1 MKQNPNRHRVLN
13 LDVLL
18 NIMSLADI
26 CTISPLMRTSR
37 ELYTEGPKYLLRD
50 GVDLDT
56 ASSVPSFVAFMR
68 AEYPHRLHL
77 LDLLHIYAGHLSAAE
92 SRILVEFLVDCAP
105 LLKIRRL
112 GIDRAEEFFKSS
124 RGLAGAF
131 GLLRH
136 VKHLTLFEVG
146 PRTSVFLRNSQSS
159 LVSADVGMIP
169 PSLDDE
175 QDAASDSDE
184 DDDEDLHFDSEDDED
199 ADSGD
204 DEAPDDIYADYG
216 NPILLLHNSQDTL
229 TRLAV
234 SACDTFAEDD
244 DHAYPQRYPHVHTLT
259 LTANEL
265 PATLHYAR
273 AFPAVRT
280 LTLRCAPHEVD
291 ALGPA
296 RADVQAFR
304 LANQIDLAE
313 QRAAA
318 GTVWPGLTAVH
329 GALTDHFLLGLAG
342 PVEQLHIAG
351 CYMDRWMFRTVLLVT
366 RPLYV
371 YFSGFDV
378 NLFAEGAL
386 NKLMRGPLVTPV
398 RCFDIMVAFGCVL
411 QPEQVDVPA
420 ALVSAR
426 APLHIRHN

>member
-1 MKQNPNRHRVLN
+1 MKPKPTRHHILN
-13 LDVLL
+13 LDVML
-18 NIMSLADI
+18 NIMSLSDAG
-26 CTISPLMRTSR
+26 TISRLMRASR
-37 ELYTEGPKYLLRD
+37 ELYPEGPRYLLRD
-50 GVDLDT
+50 GVDIDH
-56 ASSVPSFVAFMR
+56 ASSIPSFVAFLR

-77 LDLLHIYAGHLSAAE
+77 LDLLYIYAGHLSAAE
-92 SRILVEFLVDCAP
+92 SRILVELMVDCAP

-136 VKHLTLFEVG
+136 VKHLTLCEVG

-159 LVSADVGMIP
+159 LVSADLGMIP
-169 PSLDDE
+169 PPLDDE
-175 QDAASDSDE
+175 QDAAGNSVGEEEDE
-184 DDDEDLHFDSEDDED
+184 DDSEDEQD
-199 ADSGD
+199 ADNGD
-204 DEAPDDIYADYG
+204 DEAPDSDIYADYG
-216 NPILLLHNSQDTL
+216 NPILLLRNSQETL

-244 DHAYPQRYPHVHTLT
+244 GHAHPQRYPHVHTLT

-280 LTLRCAPHEVD
+280 LTLRCAPHDVD

-313 QRAAA
+313 QPV
-318 GTVWPGLTAVH
+318 GTVWPALTAVH

-342 PVEQLHIAG
+342 PVEQLHVAG

-378 NLFAEGAL
+378 NLFEGGAF
-386 NKLMRGPLVTPV
+386 NKLMRGPLLAPV
-398 RCFDIMVAFGCVL
+398 RCFDIMVAFGSVL

-420 ALVSAR
+420 ALVSAC
-426 APLHIRHN
+426 APLGIGKS